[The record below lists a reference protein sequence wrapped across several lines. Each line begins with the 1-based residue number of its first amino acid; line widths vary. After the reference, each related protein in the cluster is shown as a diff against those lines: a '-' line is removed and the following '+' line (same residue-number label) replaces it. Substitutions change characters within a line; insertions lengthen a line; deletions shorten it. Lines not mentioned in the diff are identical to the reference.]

1 MRSPL
6 PEYSKG
12 NSMKSILF
20 VVLVFLLAAAQTSN
34 VVANELDKY
43 QAEADQYYAEGNYKK
58 AFKGYFKLAKTGD
71 HYSQYWVSNMYAN
84 GEGKKVDLEYAYAWS
99 ALAAESGEE
108 RLIRN
113 SEELLARNDDKGGA
127 LKKAEKLNSKYGK
140 RVLEKKARSIAR
152 RSTSSRSGT
161 CTGSRLAC

>member
-1 MRSPL
+1 V
-6 PEYSKG
+6 
-12 NSMKSILF
+12 KSILF
-20 VVLVFLLAAAQTSN
+20 VVLVFLLAAAQTSY

-58 AFKGYFKLAKTGD
+58 AFKGYFKLAKISD

-99 ALAAESGEE
+99 ALAAESGEQ
-108 RLIRN
+108 RHVRN
-113 SEELLARNDDKGGA
+113 SEELLARNDDKDGA
-127 LKKAEKLNSKYGK
+127 LKKAEKLSSKYGK
-140 RVLEKKARSIAR
+140 RVLEKKARSTAR
-152 RSTSSRSGT
+152 RSTRSGT

>member
-1 MRSPL
+1 
-6 PEYSKG
+6 
-12 NSMKSILF
+12 MKSILF
-20 VVLVFLLAAAQTSN
+20 VMLVYLLATAQTSN
-34 VVANELDKY
+34 VLASELDKY

-71 HYSQYWVSNMYAN
+71 HYSQFWVSNMYAN
-84 GEGKKVDLEYAYAWS
+84 GEGKKVDMEYAYAWS

-108 RLIRN
+108 KHVRN
-113 SEELLARNDDKGGA
+113 SEELLARNDDKDGA

-152 RSTSSRSGT
+152 RSTSARSGT